1 MSSKC
6 RISWS
11 LLKDCSFSNWFSKML
26 IFLSMP
32 VISGVTIGNLSMLT
46 AADILHGFFSHFTVF
61 SDDNVEADVEPNRP
75 RMTRNDSLLERV
87 LKNELQC
94 NLDVNCLTLWN

>member
-1 MSSKC
+1 
-6 RISWS
+6 
-11 LLKDCSFSNWFSKML
+11 
-26 IFLSMP
+26 MP

-75 RMTRNDSLLERV
+75 RTTHNGLERV
-87 LKNELQC
+87 LNIGLQC
-94 NLDVNCLTLWN
+94 NLDVNCWTFWN

>member
-75 RMTRNDSLLERV
+75 RMTRSGFIFRKG
-87 LKNELQC
+87 LK
-94 NLDVNCLTLWN
+94 